1 MYEWDESKRQ
11 ANLAKHGVDFADM
24 DAFEWDTALIDLDE
38 YHAEPRWIA
47 TGFIGAVLQS
57 AVTTSASSAYAK
69 PPEERP
75 KPMSKI
81 KRDVVLPTPEEDTAI
96 RAGIAADPD
105 ARELTAEE
113 IARMR
118 PASEVVPHIV
128 ERSRRTRGKQQAPTK
143 KHISIRLDAD
153 LAEHFR
159 NSGPGWQ
166 TRLNDTLRR
175 AVFGDAE

>member
-1 MYEWDESKRQ
+1 M
-11 ANLAKHGVDFADM
+11 A
-24 DAFEWDTALIDLDE
+24 
-38 YHAEPRWIA
+38 
-47 TGFIGAVLQS
+47 
-57 AVTTSASSAYAK
+57 
-69 PPEERP
+69 
-75 KPMSKI
+75 KI
-81 KRDVVLPTPEEDTAI
+81 KRNITLPTSEEDTAI

-105 ARELTAEE
+105 TQELTAEE

-118 PASEVVPHIV
+118 PANEVVPHIV
-128 ERSRRTRGKQQAPTK
+128 ERYRRARGKQKAPTK

-175 AVFGDAE
+175 AVFGNAE

>member
-1 MYEWDESKRQ
+1 
-11 ANLAKHGVDFADM
+11 
-24 DAFEWDTALIDLDE
+24 
-38 YHAEPRWIA
+38 
-47 TGFIGAVLQS
+47 
-57 AVTTSASSAYAK
+57 
-69 PPEERP
+69 
-75 KPMSKI
+75 MSKI
-81 KRDVVLPTPEEDTAI
+81 KHDIVLPTSEEDTAI
-96 RAGIAADPD
+96 RAGIAADPNT
-105 ARELTAEE
+105 RELTPEE

-128 ERSRRTRGKQQAPTK
+128 ERYRRTRGKQKAPIK

>member
-1 MYEWDESKRQ
+1 MSK
-11 ANLAKHGVDFADM
+11 AKH
-24 DAFEWDTALIDLDE
+24 
-38 YHAEPRWIA
+38 
-47 TGFIGAVLQS
+47 
-57 AVTTSASSAYAK
+57 
-69 PPEERP
+69 
-75 KPMSKI
+75 
-81 KRDVVLPTPEEDTAI
+81 DVVLPTLEEDAAR

-118 PASEVVPHIV
+118 PANEVVPHIV
-128 ERSRRTRGKQQAPTK
+128 ERYRRTRGKQKAPTK

-153 LAEHFR
+153 LADHFR

-166 TRLNDTLRR
+166 TRLNDALRR